1 LSRVSGKASVVR
13 DAGGTAG
20 QRGIRRQRVPRVPRS
35 SCGTDVIE
43 QTTLF
48 GSKLVAT
55 WRVSELGR

>member
-1 LSRVSGKASVVR
+1 MP
-13 DAGGTAG
+13 AGLLAG
-20 QRGIRRQRVPRVPRS
+20 AAFVDNAFHVCRAAR
-35 SCGTDVIE
+35 CGTDVIE